1 MARNYRAS
9 ALSLTMLSW
18 LFSRFS
24 LDENTPPPAGVRI
37 IPCTAVDRLASHR
50 IVFTPG
56 LVINTRLDTKI
67 LEESMSRLIEHKFPR
82 AGARLAFRNGAYE
95 FQIPETF
102 DAKTPPAVFTVA
114 EYLEPYNDSGRP
126 QIPIALTGS
135 QPSIIPVPELD
146 EFFRSKTCPRTES
159 EFLEPN
165 VPMLH
170 IHVSVFHDLTFVGVT
185 APHMGFDL
193 LGCATLLAAW
203 TRVINGDDFDA
214 IPGMEWDAQPFAHYV
229 LAPGSSPV
237 TPTRTSLRGWF
248 DLGWLSQL
256 SFIGRVVLSRIRD
269 PKEIGYL
276 VRVPKVFLNEAK
288 EKTMEDLEAQ
298 GSSEYV
304 GSSDVLL
311 AWWYKTVYNYR
322 APTDQTPVHLHFS
335 GSLRTLRV
343 FAQDS
348 PLAYPYIN
356 NAVLR
361 ISVPPIPMNAF
372 VNKSLGEL
380 ALHMRRAIL
389 AYNADAAAL
398 RADLRW
404 LFEGS
409 NVTKLTFPCPPGA
422 EYAVTTNWRSSKLG
436 ALDFSGAVVS
446 ESKSGA
452 DAGRVVFVHTVVTP
466 YKISPARSVVVME
479 DEDVVWMSQIRRS
492 KDWERIRQSGAI
504 AFA

>member
-1 MARNYRAS
+1 
-9 ALSLTMLSW
+9 MLSW
-18 LFSRFS
+18 LVSQFSRR
-24 LDENTPPPAGVRI
+24 ENTPPPAEVRI
-37 IPCTAVDRLASHR
+37 IPCTAVDRLAANKS
-50 IVFTPG
+50 VLTPG
-56 LVINTRLDTKI
+56 LVINARLDTKI
-67 LEESMSRLIEHKFPR
+67 LEESMSTLIEHKFPR
-82 AGARLAFRNGAYE
+82 AGARLAFRNGAHE

-102 DAKTPPAVFTVA
+102 DAKTPAAVFTVD
-114 EYLEPYNDSGRP
+114 EYLEPYNGSGRP

-146 EFFRSKTCPRTES
+146 EFFRSKTCPKTES
-159 EFLEPN
+159 DFLQPN

-170 IHVSVFHDLTFVGVT
+170 VHVSVFHDLTFVGVT
-185 APHMGFDL
+185 APHMAFDMPGFAAL
-193 LGCATLLAAW
+193 LSAW

-214 IPGMEWDAQPFAHYV
+214 IPGMDWDAQPFAHYV
-229 LAPGSSPV
+229 PALGSSPV

-256 SFIGRVVLSRIRD
+256 SFIGRVVLSRICD
-269 PKEIGYL
+269 PKEVGYL

-288 EKTMEDLEAQ
+288 QKIMEDLKAQ

-304 GSSDVLL
+304 GGSDVLL

-322 APTDQTPVHLHFS
+322 APTDHTPVHLHFS
-335 GSLRTLRV
+335 GSLRTQRV
-343 FAQDS
+343 FAQDG

-361 ISVPPIPMNAF
+361 IAVPPIPMNAF

-389 AYNADAAAL
+389 AYSADAAAL
-398 RADLRW
+398 RADLGW

-409 NVTKLTFPCPPGA
+409 NATKRTFPCPPGA
-422 EYAVTTNWRSSKLG
+422 EYAFTTNYRSSKLG
-436 ALDFSGAVVS
+436 ALDFSGAAVS

-452 DAGRVVFVHTVVTP
+452 EAGRVVFVHIVITP
-466 YKISPARSVVVME
+466 HKIFPTRSTVVME
-479 DEDVVWMSQIRRS
+479 DEDVVWMRQIRRS
-492 KDWERIRQSGAI
+492 KDWERIRQSGAV

>member
-1 MARNYRAS
+1 MF
-9 ALSLTMLSW
+9 SW
-18 LFSRFS
+18 LFSQFS
-24 LDENTPPPAGVRI
+24 RQETTPPPAGVRI
-37 IPCTAVDRLASHR
+37 IPCTAVDRLAAYK
-50 IVFTPG
+50 IVLTPG
-56 LVINTRLDTKI
+56 LVINARLDVKT
-67 LEESMSRLIEHKFPR
+67 LEQSLIRLVEHKFPR

-95 FQIPETF
+95 YQIPETF
-102 DAKTPPAVFTVA
+102 DTKTPPAIFTVHD
-114 EYLEPYNDSGRP
+114 YLEPYNGSGRP
-126 QIPIALTGS
+126 SIPSALTGS

-146 EFFRSKTCPRTES
+146 EFFRSKTCPKTEA
-159 EFLEPN
+159 EFLKPN

-170 IHVSVFHDLTFVGVT
+170 VHFSVFHDLTFIGVT
-185 APHMGFDL
+185 APHMGFDM
-193 LGCATLLAAW
+193 LGFAALFSAW
-203 TRVINGDDFDA
+203 TRVINGDNFDA

-229 LAPGSSPV
+229 PTPGSSSV
-237 TPTRTSLRGWF
+237 STRTSLRGWF
-248 DLGWLSQL
+248 DLGWLSKL
-256 SFIGRVVLSRIRD
+256 SFIGRYVWSSIRN
-269 PKEIGYL
+269 PEIGYL

-288 EKTMEDLEAQ
+288 QKIMEELKLQ

-311 AWWYKTVYNYR
+311 AWWFKTVYNYR
-322 APTDQTPVHLHFS
+322 APMDQTPVHLHFS
-335 GSLRTLRV
+335 GSLRSRRV

-422 EYAVTTNWRSSKLG
+422 EFAFTTNWRYSKLG

-446 ESKSGA
+446 ESKPRA
-452 DAGRVVFVHTVVTP
+452 AAGRVVFVHTVLTP
-466 YKISPARSVVVME
+466 YKISPLRSHVVME
-479 DEDVVWMSQIRRS
+479 DEDVVWMSQIRGS
-492 KDWERIRQSGAI
+492 KDWERIRQSGAV